1 MDRNE
6 KRFEIGQR
14 VRIIGPTAA
23 DTNIHTG
30 KCFVIE
36 EAKGVLWKN
45 GPFQYCMGYSKH
57 GSIHA
62 WPASSL
68 ELAEPEYVTDEPP
81 TAHRLAALQ
90 YQCQKNDSKIDELE
104 SRAVG
109 RFNDIEKRLQALEDK
124 AKEDTGRVDRESLP
138 DAHLKISYTLHEI
151 PIEEIFK
158 MLDESTQR
166 RILGLMGLR
175 R

>member
-1 MDRNE
+1 MDRKE

-23 DTNIHTG
+23 DTKIHVG

-45 GPFQYCMGYSKH
+45 GPFQYCVGYSKH

-68 ELAEPEYVTDEPP
+68 ELAEPEYVINEEHGLGHMEPRFITEAEPVNPRYKNGQKKDRIDDEIRGIRI
-81 TAHRLAALQ
+81 AINILIRREQELQEESKRLAP
-90 YQCQKNDSKIDELE
+90 KK
-104 SRAVG
+104 
-109 RFNDIEKRLQALEDK
+109 
-124 AKEDTGRVDRESLP
+124 KEMM
-138 DAHLKISYTLHEI
+138 I
-151 PIEEIFK
+151 
-158 MLDESTQR
+158 
-166 RILGLMGLR
+166 
-175 R
+175 

>member
-6 KRFEIGQR
+6 KSFEIGQR

-68 ELAEPEYVTDEPP
+68 ELAEPEYVTNEEHGLGHMEPRFIIEAEP
-81 TAHRLAALQ
+81 VNPRYKNGKKLDLIEDQIRGIRTAINILVTKEQELQ
-90 YQCQKNDSKIDELE
+90 EEK
-104 SRAVG
+104 
-109 RFNDIEKRLQALEDK
+109 KRLSPKKGA
-124 AKEDTGRVDRESLP
+124 T
-138 DAHLKISYTLHEI
+138 
-151 PIEEIFK
+151 
-158 MLDESTQR
+158 
-166 RILGLMGLR
+166 
-175 R
+175 